1 MIWNNFR
8 VYCAAREQ
16 PHRENKGAIVGKEPS
31 RVELDRICDHL
42 QRKHLHHI
50 VDNRRICILWSQ
62 FCSLEVNYINAV
74 IH

>member
-1 MIWNNFR
+1 MIWNNFL

-31 RVELDRICDHL
+31 IELDRICDHL
-42 QRKHLHHI
+42 QRKHL
-50 VDNRRICILWSQ
+50 RRICILWSQ